1 MVDELR
7 LRRAAVGGAVLLL
20 HVLVILAL
28 LVALRTPMV
37 REISRVG
44 EIVLELPP
52 APVTSTGPEK
62 KNPLAIPPPKF
73 LAPESQRAI
82 TIAPIAPSA
91 PAPAPPQG
99 DIRALG
105 RYLYNC
111 SGTYY
116 EQLSP
121 REKAHC
127 LANQWNNQGP
137 ALTLGPAK
145 PSPFDAVIAR
155 RNAAPVPMETPCPVD
170 KPTANLGTPCYNFGN
185 EAPNPLNQFG
195 H

>member
-1 MVDELR
+1 VVDELR

-28 LVALRTPMV
+28 LIALRTPVV
-37 REISRVG
+37 RDISRVG

-73 LAPESQRAI
+73 LAPESPRAI
-82 TIAPIAPSA
+82 TIAPVAPSA
-91 PAPAPPQG
+91 PAPTQPQG

-111 SGTYY
+111 SGAYY

-137 ALTLGPAK
+137 ALTLGPAQ

-155 RNAAPVPMETPCPVD
+155 RNAPFVPAEKPCPLD
-170 KPTANLGTPCYNFGN
+170 HPNANLGLPCFGPGSG
-185 EAPNPLNQFG
+185 APNPLNQFG